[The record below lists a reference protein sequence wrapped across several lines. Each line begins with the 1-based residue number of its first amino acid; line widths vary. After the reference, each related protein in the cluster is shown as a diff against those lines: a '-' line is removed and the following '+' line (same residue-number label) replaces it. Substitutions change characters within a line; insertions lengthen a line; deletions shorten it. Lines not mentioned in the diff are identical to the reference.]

1 MKLRLIALG
10 ANQPGWVADGVNEY
24 AKRFATDWP
33 FELVEIKPEKR
44 ASNRSIETLL
54 AAEADRIRA
63 QIPRQALTIA
73 LDERGEQLST
83 RELSARLTEWS
94 REAPSAAFVI
104 GSADGLDAM
113 LKAGAHFR
121 LGLSRLTLPHG
132 LARIFL
138 VEQLYRALSLLS
150 AHPYHRD

>member
-1 MKLRLIALG
+1 VKLRLIALG
-10 ANQPGWVADGVNEY
+10 ANQPAWVADGVQEY
-24 AKRFATDWP
+24 AKRFAADWP
-33 FELVEIKPEKR
+33 FELIEIKPEKR
-44 ASNRSIETLL
+44 AANRSIEAVL

-73 LDERGEQLST
+73 LDERGEQLTT
-83 RELSARLTEWS
+83 RELSARMTAWA

-104 GSADGLDAM
+104 GSADGLDTPFKTSAQ
-113 LKAGAHFR
+113 FR

-138 VEQLYRALSLLS
+138 VEQLYRAVSLLS

>member
-1 MKLRLIALG
+1 MKLKLIALG
-10 ANQPGWVADGVNEY
+10 GNQPAWVADGVQEY
-24 AKRFATDWP
+24 GKRFAADWP

-44 ASNRSIETLL
+44 AANRSIEAVL

-63 QIPRQALTIA
+63 QIPRQALTIV
-73 LDERGEQLST
+73 LDERGDQLTT
-83 RELSARLTEWS
+83 RELSSRMTAWA

-104 GSADGLDAM
+104 GSADGLDAT
-113 LKAGAHFR
+113 LKTNAHFR

-138 VEQLYRALSLLS
+138 VEQLYRAVSLLS